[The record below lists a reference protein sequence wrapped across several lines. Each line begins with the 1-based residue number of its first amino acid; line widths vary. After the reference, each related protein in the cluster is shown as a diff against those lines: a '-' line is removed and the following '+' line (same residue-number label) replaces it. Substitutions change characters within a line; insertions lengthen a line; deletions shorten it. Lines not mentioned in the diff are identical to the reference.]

1 MQSFSRSLR
10 VIVTSGCMGI
20 TARRTFSSITAKMI
34 MALAGLFLLVFL
46 LVHLGINLLLLAGD
60 DGKSFSIAA
69 SFMATNYVIR
79 IFEVALF
86 GGFLVHMVVG
96 VGVSIRNRTSR
107 PIRYQHKSESET
119 SPMSK
124 YMLHSGIVVFLFLV
138 LHFIDFYFVKLG
150 LVAPPAGIERHDF
163 YHRTLLL
170 FADKGYSAVYLV
182 CFIFLGFHLNHA
194 LQSGFQTI
202 GLNHSKYTVA
212 IKTFS
217 MLYAIVVAG
226 GFMVIPLWFMF
237 FR

>member
-1 MQSFSRSLR
+1 MGRS
-10 VIVTSGCMGI
+10 
-20 TARRTFSSITAKMI
+20 ARRTFSSITAKVI
-34 MALAGLFLLVFL
+34 MALAGLFLAVFL

-79 IFEVALF
+79 IFEAVLF
-86 GGFLVHMVVG
+86 SGFLIHIVVS

-107 PIRYQHKSESET
+107 PIRYQHKSASET

-138 LHFIDFYFVKLG
+138 LHFVDFYFVKLG
-150 LVAPPAGIERHDF
+150 FIAPPPGIDRHDF

-170 FADKGYSAVYLV
+170 FSDRGYSVVYII
-182 CFIFLGFHLNHA
+182 CFIVLGFHLNHA
-194 LQSGFQTI
+194 LQAAFQTI
-202 GLNHSKYTVA
+202 GLNHSKYTAA
-212 IKTFS
+212 IKVTS
-217 MLYAIVVAG
+217 TLYAIIVAG
-226 GFMVIPLWFMF
+226 GFMVIPLWVMF

>member
-1 MQSFSRSLR
+1 
-10 VIVTSGCMGI
+10 
-20 TARRTFSSITAKMI
+20 

-86 GGFLVHMVVG
+86 SGFLVHMIVG

-107 PIRYQHKSESET
+107 PIRYQHKSLSNT
-119 SPMSK
+119 SPLSK
-124 YMLHSGIVVFLFLV
+124 YMLHSGVVVFLFLV

-150 LVAPPAGIERHDF
+150 VIAPPPGIERHDF

-170 FADKGYSAVYLV
+170 FADKGYSAVYLI

-194 LQSGFQTI
+194 LQAGFQTI
-202 GLNHSKYTVA
+202 GLNHSKYTA
-212 IKTFS
+212 GIKVVS

-226 GFMVIPLWFMF
+226 GFMVIPLWVMF